1 MLASN
6 LTFLAQK
13 LADWTRKNCWINLA
27 SCGLRHTADDKGSV
41 SRASTCPIYK
51 TCSLHLKNI
60 NVSTIW
66 QPKRAL
72 CGRSM
77 MPPLLKIRST
87 GALLAGTESAFKAR
101 ECKAG
106 YLSLPTPP
114 SIQKEA
120 ASIGFATSRS
130 CCRYLVSWP
139 RGLRSLSPLFD
150 LFRRDWYL
158 AWRRG
163 TLALLGI
170 SSSPLV
176 PLDKLSGLGVFSAAF
191 RRSASVTIH
200 SVF

>member
-51 TCSLHLKNI
+51 TCSLHFKNI

-114 SIQKEA
+114 SIQFYFIYSLGK
-120 ASIGFATSRS
+120 TW
-130 CCRYLVSWP
+130 YKTW
-139 RGLRSLSPLFD
+139 GLLSSQ
-150 LFRRDWYL
+150 
-158 AWRRG
+158 G
-163 TLALLGI
+163 
-170 SSSPLV
+170 
-176 PLDKLSGLGVFSAAF
+176 AAF
-191 RRSASVTIH
+191 NTECVKKYAR
-200 SVF
+200 